1 MAVVRAKVIEV
12 DVKTGEIV
20 EVEKEIEIP
29 DEEPPQPQTAAVDAE
44 TILNVLKRKGI
55 ITDEDIQNAL
65 QQGDNE

>member
-1 MAVVRAKVIEV
+1 MAVVRVKVIEV

-20 EVEKEIEIP
+20 ETEKEIEIP
-29 DEEPPQPQTAAVDAE
+29 DEEQPQPQTAAVDAE